1 MMKALEH
8 EMNKMEKH
16 ATKAEK
22 EIIQGGEKLNEIN
35 KNMDIINNDLRKLIY
50 EREADALI
58 RKVDQTLA

>member
-1 MMKALEH
+1 MMKAL
-8 EMNKMEKH
+8 
-16 ATKAEK
+16 
-22 EIIQGGEKLNEIN
+22 EKLNEIN